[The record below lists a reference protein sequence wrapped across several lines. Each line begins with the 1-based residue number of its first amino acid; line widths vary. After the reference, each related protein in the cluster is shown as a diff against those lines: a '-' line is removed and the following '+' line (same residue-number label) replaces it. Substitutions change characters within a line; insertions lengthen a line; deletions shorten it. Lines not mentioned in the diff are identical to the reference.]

1 MSTPAPV
8 PRYKLTFTVPHHAV
22 EVCKSA
28 VFSAGAGTS
37 PDGKYSQVCF
47 ETAGT
52 EQFMPDAGAQ
62 PNIGAVGKVQRVEVT
77 KVEVLCVGR
86 DIMVAAVNKMKRAHP
101 YEEVA
106 YEVFAMEDV

>member
-86 DIMVAAVNKMKRAHP
+86 DIMVAAVNKMKRCAVP
-101 YEEVA
+101 FSPPESL
-106 YEVFAMEDV
+106 